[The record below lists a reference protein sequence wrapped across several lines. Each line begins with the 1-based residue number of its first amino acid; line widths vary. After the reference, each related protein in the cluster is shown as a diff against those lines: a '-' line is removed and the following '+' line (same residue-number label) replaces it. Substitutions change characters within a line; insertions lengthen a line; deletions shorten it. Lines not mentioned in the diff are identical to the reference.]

1 MEQTEVFVEE
11 GFLAQEDYDTTLDA
25 TIDAADV
32 EVDEFDFQ
40 LDGVFETENVSTE
53 ANIGDSADVPIDFEI
68 GYDDDEVRAATKEI
82 STGYRDEIS
91 YDDEE
96 PTATEPE
103 PEPEPDVSVAGGGG
117 SSTLDLG
124 VSMGK
129 SEEHTESFPE
139 ALDNSAQSFEA
150 NPEAPEAQDQNVPEH
165 TRVTSLP
172 RTFESPQEEESVDP
186 QNSNGDATRK
196 SSLSGASINPVSGV
210 DELDQDAADM
220 LEFSHP
226 FPVVEVLYNECRYS
240 LFGSPN
246 DDPDSYFLSD
256 FEELDG
262 PLSGFLNSIRDV
274 LGDDI
279 SPLDELLVR
288 IDSLN
293 LEFGEKSRPKF
304 LTRTFREIV
313 DCHTALV
320 DIEAIES
327 QPLVLRLS
335 SRPDCEE
342 RFLRLLEDA
351 GIEGAVSQSIA
362 ESEVPQGLSQG
373 LDERQSAEIETQ
385 EQVYDEGSDES
396 HTDEYGLEAD
406 TSATHDIGGAAKV
419 ALVANEGESGD
430 NHPESA
436 ANPESPADEFGD
448 EYGFE
453 AGTLGLQGGE
463 GFAELEVDVAGQFDD
478 NDAPEQA
485 SHDNDLLLDFTEQ
498 PFGEH
503 GLNQL
508 GDEVG
513 GITDQLTA
521 ASKEGG
527 SILGENSHGNTPYF
541 ISSTECA
548 PLASKYPAKK
558 SSSVFF
564 DDDGFFVDYSDD
576 EDGASHTHQPGE
588 KRKAL
593 ASASQPAIKRLKSE
607 DTFMDEIDYSE
618 DDYEPFSSAAKKA
631 RTVSRVETASGGKP
645 EAGITTGDDA
655 TQSRI
660 VQASLQIQSP
670 PELVSL
676 GCRQNAYTAHC
687 GLFYRLHLR
696 QISDFDSYL
705 SSNTDEDFSDVED
718 AFTRHNHPHEQ
729 SGGEYD
735 EYTGDYKATENAHT
749 SATSTINGD
758 EIDYDENDLATESF
772 ILGEDTH
779 DEWDQAHGTAN
790 DEIDWENDGDEE
802 SVEPNEP
809 SPALTP
815 SSLSVKR
822 SRLDGAEGLADES
835 GMEWLLLRYV
845 EVC

>member
-1 MEQTEVFVEE
+1 MEQPEVFVEE
-11 GFLAQEDYDTTLDA
+11 GFLAQDYDATLDA

-68 GYDDDEVRAATKEI
+68 GYDDDEVQAATEEI

-96 PTATEPE
+96 PTATEP
-103 PEPEPDVSVAGGGG
+103 DVAVAGGGG

-124 VSMGK
+124 VSMSK

-139 ALDNSAQSFEA
+139 ALDNSAQSSEA
-150 NPEAPEAQDQNVPEH
+150 NPEAPEAQDQNVSEH
-165 TRVTSLP
+165 IRVTSLP
-172 RTFESPQEEESVDP
+172 RTFESQGEETVVP
-186 QNSNGDATRK
+186 QNSNGDDTRK

-210 DELDQDAADM
+210 DELDQDAADV

-256 FEELDG
+256 LEESDG

-293 LEFGEKSRPKF
+293 LEFGENSRPKF

-313 DCHTALV
+313 HCHIALV

-335 SRPDCEE
+335 TRLDCEE
-342 RFLRLLEDA
+342 RFIRLLEDA
-351 GIEGAVSQSIA
+351 GIEGAVLQSISG
-362 ESEVPQGLSQG
+362 SEVPQGLSQG

-385 EQVYDEGSDES
+385 EQVYDEGSNES
-396 HTDEYGLEAD
+396 HTNEYGLEAD

-430 NHPESA
+430 NHPEST
-436 ANPESPADEFGD
+436 ANSESPADEFGD

-478 NDAPEQA
+478 NVAPEQA
-485 SHDNDLLLDFTEQ
+485 SHDSDLLLDFTKQ
-498 PFGEH
+498 PFEEH

-513 GITDQLTA
+513 GVTDQLTA
-521 ASKEGG
+521 ASNEGG
-527 SILGENSHGNTPYF
+527 SILGENLHGNTPSF
-541 ISSTECA
+541 ISSMECA

-558 SSSVFF
+558 SSNVFF

-576 EDGASHTHQPGE
+576 EDRASHTHQPGE
-588 KRKAL
+588 KRKAV
-593 ASASQPAIKRLKSE
+593 ASAGQPAIKRLKSE
-607 DTFMDEIDYSE
+607 DTFMDGIDYSE

-655 TQSRI
+655 N
-660 VQASLQIQSP
+660 V
-670 PELVSL
+670 
-676 GCRQNAYTAHC
+676 G
-687 GLFYRLHLR
+687 
-696 QISDFDSYL
+696 
-705 SSNTDEDFSDVED
+705 D
-718 AFTRHNHPHEQ
+718 AFTRHDHPLEK
-729 SGGEYD
+729 SDGEYD

-772 ILGEDTH
+772 MFEEDTH
-779 DEWDQAHGTAN
+779 DEWDQAYGTAN
-790 DEIDWENDGDEE
+790 DEIDWENDGDGE

-815 SSLSVKR
+815 SSLPVKR

-835 GMEWLLLRYV
+835 AGWIHQLVLEAIIETKKPNDYV
-845 EVC
+845 ALAEEAALSHASSIAKIPTDLQKERKDIPL